1 MAREFQH
8 HARILVACGSRFIC
22 EWPWREWL
30 VFPAK
35 LLQTHDMTKDA
46 IQSTLHA
53 VPFKPFWLRL
63 TDGTLVPVPHPDF
76 MVVSQGGRT
85 AIINTEGEK
94 FSIVDLGLVTTIE
107 LGSDASP

>member
-1 MAREFQH
+1 MNEPVRSLEDAQGKR
-8 HARILVACGSRFIC
+8 
-22 EWPWREWL
+22 L
-30 VFPAK
+30 VFPRE
-35 LLQTHDMTKDA
+35 LSQLVRMTKDA

-53 VPFKPFWLRL
+53 QPFKRFSLRL

-85 AIINTEGEK
+85 AIITTEGEK

-107 LGSDASP
+107 LGQDA

>member
-1 MAREFQH
+1 MA
-8 HARILVACGSRFIC
+8 
-22 EWPWREWL
+22 
-30 VFPAK
+30 
-35 LLQTHDMTKDA
+35 QTTSMTKDA
-46 IQSTLHA
+46 IHSTLHA
-53 VPFKPFWLRL
+53 QPFKPFLLRL

-107 LGSDASP
+107 LGSEPSQK

>member
-1 MAREFQH
+1 MA
-8 HARILVACGSRFIC
+8 
-22 EWPWREWL
+22 
-30 VFPAK
+30 
-35 LLQTHDMTKDA
+35 QTTGMTKDA

-53 VPFKPFWLRL
+53 QPFKPFLLRL

-107 LGSDASP
+107 LGSDPNGA

>member
-1 MAREFQH
+1 
-8 HARILVACGSRFIC
+8 
-22 EWPWREWL
+22 
-30 VFPAK
+30 
-35 LLQTHDMTKDA
+35 MTKDA

-53 VPFKPFWLRL
+53 QPFKPFWLRL

-107 LGSDASP
+107 LGSDPSP